1 MGFEFVSSNFLK
13 IVGEFWVFE
22 VDIQVPK

>member
-13 IVGEFWVFE
+13 IAEEFWVFE